1 MPYTVVL
8 MVGQDRVLTETR
20 SQVLRMAGYTVVPA
34 FTLRQAMDEF
44 VSGDFDLVLIC
55 HSIPQDARERLVDV
69 LRKHTSRTPIISVAS
84 FDGQLDGFA
93 DGTIKNDPSLLVAG
107 LRNILHQGPDYSA
120 RALKRIA

>member
-8 MVGQDRVLTETR
+8 MVGQDRILTETR

-34 FTLRQAMDEF
+34 FTLQQAMDEF

-55 HSIPQDARERLVDV
+55 HSIPEDARERLVDV

-93 DGTIKNDPSLLVAG
+93 DGTIKNDPGLLVAG
-107 LRNILHQGPDYSA
+107 LRNILHQGPYHSA

>member
-20 SQVLRMAGYTVVPA
+20 SQVLRIAGYTVVPA

-55 HSIPQDARERLVDV
+55 HSIPAGCPGTAGGRAPEA
-69 LRKHTSRTPIISVAS
+69 HVA
-84 FDGQLDGFA
+84 
-93 DGTIKNDPSLLVAG
+93 
-107 LRNILHQGPDYSA
+107 YSHYFCG
-120 RALKRIA
+120 IV